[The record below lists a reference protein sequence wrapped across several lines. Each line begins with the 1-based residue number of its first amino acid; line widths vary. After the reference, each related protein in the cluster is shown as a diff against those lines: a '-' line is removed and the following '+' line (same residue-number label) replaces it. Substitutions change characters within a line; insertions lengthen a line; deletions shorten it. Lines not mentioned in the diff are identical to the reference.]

1 MCRFFSSCGELG
13 YTLVVCRFLIV
24 VDSLVAEHRL
34 KGEGASGVVACG
46 LSSCG
51 FGALEHRLNSCG
63 TWA

>member
-1 MCRFFSSCGELG
+1 M
-13 YTLVVCRFLIV
+13 

-34 KGEGASGVVACG
+34 KGEGASVAVACG

-51 FGALEHRLNSCG
+51 FGGLEHTLNSCG